1 MLGQHRSTQRRIPRG
16 RDDEDRLVA
25 DMIELA
31 RQYGRY
37 GYRRIAALLRD
48 AGWQVND
55 KRVERLWRREG
66 LKVPTKQPKRGRLWL
81 NDGSCIRLRA
91 ERADHVW
98 SYDFVHHRTYDG
110 RAFRMLNVLDEFTRE
125 SLAIRVRRKL
135 SSIDVIDVLTDLFIL
150 RGIPGY
156 IRSDNGPEFVAEA
169 VRRWI
174 TAVGAQTA
182 FIEPG
187 SPWENGYIESL
198 NARLRDELL
207 NGEIFYTLKE
217 AQVLIESWRCHYNAI
232 RPHGSLGYRPPAP
245 EDDHHAK
252 LAARLR
258 YAPPATQLG
267 RKTRNALT
275 FETDQS
281 VGAGQSRTDDRP
293 RDGSDPPRQPQVVPL
308 RKAPPHTSPAPA
320 QTDKG
325 ASVAHFCAAATG
337 PTRRF
342 LWSII
347 PPPLTQLDEWTF
359 AMPVVA
365 LHKPLPPTR
374 RPSSD

>member
-31 RQYGRY
+31 RQYGRH

-55 KRVERLWRREG
+55 KRALRLWRREG
-66 LKVPTKQPKRGRLWL
+66 LTVPGKQPKRGRLWL

-91 ERADHVW
+91 ERSDHVW

-125 SLAIRVRRKL
+125 SSAIRVRRKL

-156 IRSDNGPEFVAEA
+156 IRSDNGPEFAAEA
-169 VRRWI
+169 VPPVDRRSRRPDRFHRARLTLGERIHREFQRPAARRAPEW
-174 TAVGAQTA
+174 GDLLHPQGS
-182 FIEPG
+182 PG
-187 SPWENGYIESL
+187 SHRIVAVPLQRS
-198 NARLRDELL
+198 
-207 NGEIFYTLKE
+207 
-217 AQVLIESWRCHYNAI
+217 
-232 RPHGSLGYRPPAP
+232 PPTWQPGIPAAGTG
-245 EDDHHAK
+245 DDHQAK

-267 RKTRNALT
+267 GDIVNALT
-275 FETDQS
+275 FNLDRS
-281 VGAGQSRTDDRP
+281 LGAGHFIRVASERP
-293 RDGSDPPRQPQVVPL
+293 
-308 RKAPPHTSPAPA
+308 
-320 QTDKG
+320 
-325 ASVAHFCAAATG
+325 
-337 PTRRF
+337 
-342 LWSII
+342 
-347 PPPLTQLDEWTF
+347 
-359 AMPVVA
+359 
-365 LHKPLPPTR
+365 
-374 RPSSD
+374 